1 MRLGRGTPAG
11 SYVVRVQSYAGV
23 DPWTGSV
30 TVQGHGAYNAPLEET
45 WTLSC
50 ETPEGVTRSAR
61 QVFAAR
67 GERRSVDLRG
77 DCQIR
82 R

>member
-1 MRLGRGTPAG
+1 MRSGGWIGLVAQKRVAVPPA
-11 SYVVRVQSYAGV
+11 S
-23 DPWTGSV
+23 SV
-30 TVQGHGAYNAPLEET
+30 IARLTAAPADAQEET

-50 ETPEGVTRSAR
+50 ETPEGTTRSAR
-61 QVFAAR
+61 QVFVAR
-67 GERRSVDLRG
+67 GERRTLDLRG